1 MSKDLEAIRALYNAR
16 IAILEAR
23 ENQILAAM
31 APDAAK
37 SMRELLDLTGHDEQN
52 IQLEEAIRKIE
63 TLISTEYVEQYGDG
77 AEKLQQ
83 QIAQEILAL
92 DKELQV
98 FGASGEMNGLES
110 LAKGEYSKLISPSSS
125 GVTLVS
131 NSDLNDWLV
140 KIMKRIAAIKAG
152 DKKKFTGYLS
162 NLKGEY
168 LEQAVLAQLKKY
180 LPKDAVTQGGTMRV
194 GTKGGKGRQIEEDI
208 FLVYD
213 DGAQVALNEALTNGS
228 YKTKSGRIS
237 IQVPLYEQIQ
247 AGAAGIS
254 IKAGS
259 APIKFYEGNLDLFFA
274 AQAGD
279 IDVDNYRNNVL
290 RRSITGHKDNEKGAL
305 MNRYI
310 TALRLDKAVGSNN
323 VFLATRNK
331 MLTTMS
337 KELELLRDNGMLSMY
352 YNIKTQTAT
361 KTKSGTN
368 VMSTI
373 TGRIV
378 APLH

>member
-16 IAILEAR
+16 IEILESK

-31 APDAAK
+31 MPEAA
-37 SMRELLDLTGHDEQN
+37 SAMRDLLNLTEEGKQN
-52 IQLEEAIRKIE
+52 IQLEEAIKKIE
-63 TLISTEYVEQYGDG
+63 TLISTEYVEQYGES

-83 QIAQEILAL
+83 QIAKEILAL

-98 FGASGEMNGLES
+98 FGASGEIDGLKA
-110 LAKGEYSKLISPSSS
+110 LAKGEFDKVISPASS

-131 NSDLNDWLV
+131 NNDLNSWLV
-140 KIMKRIAAIKAG
+140 KIMKRIAVIKAG

-168 LEQAVLAQLKKY
+168 LEQAVLAQLYKH
-180 LPKDAVTQGGTMRV
+180 LPKDLATQGGTMRV
-194 GTKGGKGRQIEEDI
+194 GNKSGRGRQIEEDI
-208 FLVYD
+208 FLVYS
-213 DGAQVALNEALTNGS
+213 DGAKIALKEALSNES
-228 YKTKSGRIS
+228 YKTKTKRIS
-237 IQVPLYEQIQ
+237 IPVELYSEIQ

-274 AQAGD
+274 AKAGD

-290 RRSITGHKDNEKGAL
+290 RRSITGHKDNETGAL

-323 VFLATRNK
+323 VFLSTRNK

-337 KELELLRDNGMLSMY
+337 KELALLRDNGMLSMY
-352 YNIKTQTAT
+352 YDIKSKTAT
-361 KTKSGTN
+361 KTKSGAN
-368 VMSTI
+368 VMSSI

-378 APLH
+378 APIY